1 MIKAIFFTRF
11 HPKKGSRVLHQ
22 VPEGSITPSSSPSA
36 LRQPLFHF
44 PSISDYIIPRQEFC
58 DRLVTVCTSHYRI
71 IGYPVCINDEARYN
85 RNEFIF
91 NFALV
96 LEEDVTDW
104 GSYASVVRKLGRL
117 LRGLEEQ
124 GGFLSKEEDP
134 KWFEGDDDEWEV
146 KAVDD
151 DDKKVKYQDHA
162 IEGLDWTKEEL
173 DNQVDTANSDVWEV
187 GLVPSV
193 SGKVYALCEMILE
206 DLNNYCECMIP
217 IDDSNTINLKL
228 FPTHAPPAP
237 VFAWH
242 VPLLTIDLSSF
253 SSPTISSDLTLNR
266 ILPYIDGTHSVSH
279 ISQLADTDLGLTRKA
294 VQHLVYY
301 GCVILLDIFQF
312 SAIYAPTAE
321 IGDFIVDE
329 NLQEEC
335 ASRNENEETFALDAS
350 QHEESEA
357 ELEDDN
363 DSGDETDPYRISK
376 ETLVTLYT
384 SLKQGLTLRTWC
396 LENFELLTRI
406 DLRRLITFGVIKGFL
421 YRVHKYAVATSSSLP
436 GSDEE
441 VRGTEGHEGENE
453 GRRGTLQGSDPS
465 RELPLARYLDGVHS
479 FDQICTELRLS
490 EKEVMDK
497 IKGFGEVQAIYR

>member
-1 MIKAIFFTRF
+1 MCIK
-11 HPKKGSRVLHQ
+11 
-22 VPEGSITPSSSPSA
+22 
-36 LRQPLFHF
+36 
-44 PSISDYIIPRQEFC
+44 
-58 DRLVTVCTSHYRI
+58 
-71 IGYPVCINDEARYN
+71 DEVRYD

-134 KWFEGDDDEWEV
+134 KWVEKEDDEWEGKV
-146 KAVDD
+146 VENEG
-151 DDKKVKYQDHA
+151 KVKNRDHGIDERDLA
-162 IEGLDWTKEEL
+162 KEEL
-173 DNQVDTANSDVWEV
+173 DNQIDTTNSDVWEV
-187 GLVPSV
+187 GPVPGIG
-193 SGKVYALCEMILE
+193 GKVYALCEMILE

-237 VFAWH
+237 IFAWH

-253 SSPTISSDLTLNR
+253 SPAISSDLTLNR

-312 SAIYAPTAE
+312 GAIYAPTAE

-335 ASRNENEETFALDAS
+335 ARYVRTPRTTLKFPIRSGSEADGNRDEGEETFALDAS
-350 QHEESEA
+350 QHEELEA
-357 ELEDDN
+357 GTEDENYSD
-363 DSGDETDPYRISK
+363 DEADPHRISK

-384 SLKQGLTLRTWC
+384 SLKQGLTLRNWC
-396 LENFELLTRI
+396 LENFELLTCI
-406 DLRRLITFGVIKGFL
+406 DVRRLITFGVIKGFL
-421 YRVHKYAVATSSSLP
+421 YRVHKYAIAASSSLP

-441 VRGTEGHEGENE
+441 ARGKEGRWGEGHEDGN
-453 GRRGTLQGSDPS
+453 GNGHGTLLGSDLS

-497 IKGFGEVQAIYR
+497 IKGFGEVQVIHR